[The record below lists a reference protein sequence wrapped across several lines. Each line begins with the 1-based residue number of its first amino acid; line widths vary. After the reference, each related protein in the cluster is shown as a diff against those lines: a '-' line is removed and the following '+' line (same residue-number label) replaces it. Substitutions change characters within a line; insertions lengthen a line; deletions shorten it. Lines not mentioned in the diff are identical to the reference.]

1 MDWTGS
7 GVVLRTKSSSVE
19 TITISRSP
27 EVDLFLGYE
36 RDWGPGGRA
45 WQVVGFGLTSD
56 LPWIGI
62 RLAQDCLDRHWVGI
76 RLTID

>member
-36 RDWGPGGRA
+36 RDCPPIG
-45 WQVVGFGLTSD
+45 VGLTLD
-56 LPWIGI
+56 LPPIGTMCANPLPI
-62 RLAQDCLDRHWVGI
+62 DAVQVLMKVRHI
-76 RLTID
+76 